1 MKAKLYGYWRS
12 SASWRVRW
20 AFSLKKIPY
29 EYIPVNILKDEN
41 RSPEHM
47 ARSALGALPVL
58 EIAPDHF
65 LSQSMSILMWIEE
78 NFSSMPYLFGKD
90 RSHRYK
96 IIELCEIINS
106 DTAPLQTPRAQNA
119 HSSVA
124 EEKMKFAKTFIQQ
137 GLVAFEKNLTNVSGK
152 YCIHDEV
159 SAADLFLI
167 PQLYNAKRFGFELE
181 KDFPLLNRIYNT
193 CLETEECLTSA
204 PEKQIDAV
212 IT

>member
-29 EYIPVNILKDEN
+29 DYIPVNILKGEN
-41 RSPEHM
+41 RLPEHT
-47 ARSALGALPVL
+47 ARSPLGALPVL
-58 EIAPDHF
+58 EIAPDIF
-65 LSQSMSILMWIEE
+65 LSQSMAILMWIEE
-78 NFSSMPYLFGKD
+78 NFASAPYLFGKD

-96 IIELCEIINS
+96 IIELSEIINS
-106 DTAPLQTPRAQNA
+106 DTAPLQTPRAQNS

-124 EEKMKFAKTFIQQ
+124 EEKMKFAKAFIQQ
-137 GLVAFEKNLTNVSGK
+137 GLVAFEKSLINISGK
-152 YCIHDEV
+152 YCINDEI

-193 CLETEECLTSA
+193 CLATEECLTSA

-212 IT
+212 KT